1 MFERVCFA
9 LFYLCGIFLGYYLVM
24 WVLGELGIR
33 IPEMVLRVIWAMLV
47 IVAVLMLYRLFKGA
61 FGNLRLWPKDTTPP
75 SVVFLIALG
84 LGLAS
89 CQGNLRIV
97 SQPGNPNT
105 TAEIV
110 KACTMDG
117 VFKNFGGRLVLSMVP
132 VPGVVTADQILAA
145 GVDKVCSNPEV
156 FSSDVSTVEWVIK
169 NIRKN

>member
-33 IPEMVLRVIWAMLV
+33 IPEMVLRVIWVMLV

-61 FGNLRLWPKDTTPP
+61 FGNLRLWPSDPPP
-75 SVVFLIALG
+75 SVVFLIILG

-89 CQGNLRIV
+89 CQGNLGIV
-97 SQPGNPNT
+97 SQPANPNV

-145 GVDKVCSNPEV
+145 GVDKVCMNPEA

-169 NIRKN
+169 NIRKS

>member
-9 LFYLCGIFLGYYLVM
+9 L
-24 WVLGELGIR
+24 
-33 IPEMVLRVIWAMLV
+33 
-47 IVAVLMLYRLFKGA
+47 
-61 FGNLRLWPKDTTPP
+61 
-75 SVVFLIALG
+75 VFFIALG

-89 CQGNLRIV
+89 CQGNLGII
-97 SQPGNPNT
+97 SQPSDPNI
-105 TAEIV
+105 TAEII

-145 GVDKVCSNPEV
+145 GVDKVCVNPEA

-169 NIRKN
+169 NIRKS